1 MYQNVTFE
9 RSRHMFS
16 IKLNSPVLLR
26 KQLPVIAK
34 ALHVDEK
41 VLDDFLSVSAFY
53 GVKDGKG
60 TIVPIK
66 KTDTIVHIDYKAY
79 DNYYFV
85 VDAILQYAKDI
96 DTSVTLPVITKIEL
110 GTDVFKK
117 FSPDQLGD
125 IMFLTRRLKDS
136 NERVTKLAE
145 LNAPDILLANER
157 ALLCKKV
164 EFLEDNEH
172 TPKPDRNIDGHVC
185 ASLHDIGYS
194 ILDGWLNK
202 NDSVFESGGK
212 NNSGYDPDKLAA
224 LVKKAIGTR
233 TQEQFSQTSHL
244 GRVYV
249 NRLANGKTQSQ
260 PTEVT
265 LKKIAKATDA
275 VTENELRQACG
286 YEPLPGE
293 DVVESKKRIET
304 VDDYT
309 WIHEN
314 VNYFLEFLKAQIPMS
329 LPLYNLV
336 ILENQYMSIHK
347 DGYDLFGIHRC
358 SAPVEYSEDGT
369 VANVIYPVTFDWTN
383 FQRGIRLSAAV
394 GLLGHYSKN
403 NELYITDYI
412 TDVDALYKYAPFLHK
427 PIDKVGENFRESGVD
442 IKDFPVFYY
451 TINLKKAFTAKHV
464 LAKMEK
470 FLSSLVKVR
479 VDALGF
485 YADNLSD
492 ETFIKFLKNHEKVMT
507 NEYADSE
514 IKDFYENVVVRHGD
528 IEDFFAEN
536 SDYNNK
542 AAIIAYVI
550 QNEASDDTYRRLV
563 DGFTFDDDD
572 KEDRLC
578 VAASKREIE
587 AWQKEHPGNGFNMKM
602 FSDTLK
608 KYADELGLEFG
619 DVYYYLDV
627 EDDKADEMGVRV

>member
-1 MYQNVTFE
+1 
-9 RSRHMFS
+9 MFS
-16 IKLNSPVLLR
+16 IKLNAPVLLR

-202 NDSVFESGGK
+202 NDSVFESDGK

-314 VNYFLEFLKAQIPMS
+314 INYFLEFLKAQIPMS

-358 SAPVEYSEDGT
+358 STPVEYSEDGT

-485 YADNLSD
+485 YADSLSD

-563 DGFTFDDDD
+563 DGFTFDDDG

-619 DVYYYLDV
+619 DMYYYLDV

>member
-1 MYQNVTFE
+1 
-9 RSRHMFS
+9 MFS
-16 IKLNSPVLLR
+16 IKLNAPVLLR

-96 DTSVTLPVITKIEL
+96 DASVTLPVITKIEL

-202 NDSVFESGGK
+202 NDSVFESDGK
-212 NNSGYDPDKLAA
+212 NNFGYDPDKLAA

-427 PIDKVGENFRESGVD
+427 PIDKVGENFKDSGVD

-563 DGFTFDDDD
+563 DGFTFDDDG

-619 DVYYYLDV
+619 DMYYYLDV

>member
-1 MYQNVTFE
+1 
-9 RSRHMFS
+9 MFS
-16 IKLNSPVLLR
+16 IKLNAPVLLR

-249 NRLANGKTQSQ
+249 TRLANGKTQSQ

-358 SAPVEYSEDGT
+358 STPVEYSEDGT

-403 NELYITDYI
+403 DELYITDYI

-536 SDYNNK
+536 SDCNNK

-563 DGFTFDDDD
+563 DGFTFDDDGN
-572 KEDRLC
+572 EDRPC

-587 AWQKEHPGNGFNMKM
+587 AWQKEHPGNGFNLKV

-619 DVYYYLDV
+619 DMYYYLDV

>member
-1 MYQNVTFE
+1 
-9 RSRHMFS
+9 MFS

-34 ALHVDEK
+34 ALRVDEK
-41 VLDDFLSVSAFY
+41 VLEDFMTVSAFY

-66 KTDTIVHIDYKAY
+66 KTDTIVYIDYKAY
-79 DNYYFV
+79 DSCYFV

-96 DTSVTLPVITKIEL
+96 DTSVTLPVITEIEL

-117 FSPDQLGD
+117 FSPVQLSD
-125 IMFLTRRLKDS
+125 IMFLTRRLKDG

-157 ALLCKKV
+157 ALLCKNV
-164 EFLEDNEH
+164 ESLEDNEH

-202 NDSVFESGGK
+202 NDSAFESDGK

-224 LVKKAIGTR
+224 LVKKAIGTQ
-233 TQEQFSQTSHL
+233 TQEHFAQTSHTA
-244 GRVYV
+244 RVYI
-249 NRLANGKTQSQ
+249 NRLANGRVQSR

-309 WIHEN
+309 WIREN
-314 VNYFLEFLKAQIPMS
+314 VNYFLEFLKAQIPMA

-336 ILENQYMSIHK
+336 ILENQYMSIRK

-369 VANVIYPVTFDWTN
+369 VANVFYPVTFEWTN
-383 FQRGIRLSAAV
+383 YRRSIHLTAAV

-403 NELYITDYI
+403 DDLYITDYV
-412 TDVDALYKYAPFLHK
+412 TDVDTLYKYAPALRK
-427 PIDKVGENFRESGVD
+427 PIDKLSENFKSSGVD

-464 LAKMEK
+464 LEKMEK
-470 FLSSLVKVR
+470 FLNSLVKVR

-485 YADNLSD
+485 YTDNLSD
-492 ETFIKFLKNHEKVMT
+492 ETFIKFLKKHKKVMT

-536 SDYNNK
+536 SDYNSK
-542 AAIIAYVI
+542 AAIVAYVI
-550 QNEASDDTYRRLV
+550 QNEASDDTPRRLV

-572 KEDRLC
+572 KKERPC

-587 AWQKEHPGNGFNMKM
+587 TWQKEHPGNGFDLKV

-608 KYADELGLEFG
+608 KYADELGLAFG
-619 DVYYYLDV
+619 DIYYYLDV

>member
-1 MYQNVTFE
+1 
-9 RSRHMFS
+9 MFS
-16 IKLNSPVLLR
+16 IKLNAPVLLR

-41 VLDDFLSVSAFY
+41 VLDDFMTVSTFY

-96 DTSVTLPVITKIEL
+96 DTFVTLPVITEIEL

-117 FSPDQLGD
+117 FSPDQLSD

-194 ILDGWLNK
+194 ILDGWLDK
-202 NDSVFESGGK
+202 NDSVFESDGK
-212 NNSGYDPDKLAA
+212 NNSGYDPDKLAV

-286 YEPLPGE
+286 YEPIPGE

-358 SAPVEYSEDGT
+358 SAPVEYSENGT

-403 NELYITDYI
+403 DELYITDYI

-427 PIDKVGENFRESGVD
+427 PIDKVGENFKDSGVD

-492 ETFIKFLKNHEKVMT
+492 ETFIKFLKNHKKVMT

-536 SDYNNK
+536 SDYDNK

-572 KEDRLC
+572 KDDRLC

-587 AWQKEHPGNGFNMKM
+587 AWQKEHPGNGFNLKV

-608 KYADELGLEFG
+608 KYADELVLEFG
-619 DVYYYLDV
+619 DMYYYLDV
-627 EDDKADEMGVRV
+627 EDDKANEMGVRV

>member
-1 MYQNVTFE
+1 
-9 RSRHMFS
+9 MFS
-16 IKLNSPVLLR
+16 IKLNAPVLLR

-41 VLDDFLSVSAFY
+41 VIDDFLSVSAFY

-85 VDAILQYAKDI
+85 VDAIQQYAKDV
-96 DTSVTLPVITKIEL
+96 DTSVTLPVITEIEL

-117 FSPDQLGD
+117 FSPDQLSD

-202 NDSVFESGGK
+202 NDSVFESDGK

-427 PIDKVGENFRESGVD
+427 PIDKVGENFMESGVD

-485 YADNLSD
+485 YADSLSD

-563 DGFTFDDDD
+563 DGFTYDDDGN
-572 KEDRLC
+572 EDRPC

-587 AWQKEHPGNGFNMKM
+587 AWQKEHPGNGFNLKV

-608 KYADELGLEFG
+608 KYADELGLEFC
-619 DVYYYLDV
+619 DMYYYLDV

>member
-1 MYQNVTFE
+1 
-9 RSRHMFS
+9 MFS

-34 ALHVDEK
+34 ALRVDEK
-41 VLDDFLSVSAFY
+41 VLEDFMTVSAFY

-66 KTDTIVHIDYKAY
+66 KTDTIVYIDYKAY
-79 DNYYFV
+79 DSCYFV

-96 DTSVTLPVITKIEL
+96 DTSVTLPVITEIEL

-117 FSPDQLGD
+117 FSPVQLSD
-125 IMFLTRRLKDS
+125 IMFLTRRLKDG

-157 ALLCKKV
+157 ALLCKNV
-164 EFLEDNEH
+164 ESLEDNGH

-202 NDSVFESGGK
+202 NDSAFESDGK

-304 VDDYT
+304 VDDCT
-309 WIHEN
+309 WIREN
-314 VNYFLEFLKAQIPMS
+314 VNYFLEFLKAQIPMA

-358 SAPVEYSEDGT
+358 SAPVEYSEDGA
-369 VANVIYPVTFDWTN
+369 VANVFYPVTFEWTN
-383 FQRGIRLSAAV
+383 YRRSIHLTAAV

-403 NELYITDYI
+403 DDLYITDYV
-412 TDVDALYKYAPFLHK
+412 TDVDTLCKYAPALRK
-427 PIDKVGENFRESGVD
+427 PIDKLSENFKSSGVD

-451 TINLKKAFTAKHV
+451 TINLKTAFTAKHV
-464 LAKMEK
+464 LEKMEK
-470 FLSSLVKVR
+470 FLNSLVKVR

-492 ETFIKFLKNHEKVMT
+492 ETFIKFLKNHKKVMT

-536 SDYNNK
+536 SDYNSK
-542 AAIIAYVI
+542 AAIVAYVI
-550 QNEASDDTYRRLV
+550 QNEASDDTPRRLV

-572 KEDRLC
+572 KKERPC

-587 AWQKEHPGNGFNMKM
+587 TWQKEHPGNGFDLKV

-608 KYADELGLEFG
+608 KYADELGLAFG
-619 DVYYYLDV
+619 DIYYYLDV

>member
-1 MYQNVTFE
+1 
-9 RSRHMFS
+9 MFS

-34 ALHVDEK
+34 ALRVDEK
-41 VLDDFLSVSAFY
+41 VLEDFMTVSAFY

-66 KTDTIVHIDYKAY
+66 KTDTIVYIDYKAY
-79 DNYYFV
+79 DSCYFV

-96 DTSVTLPVITKIEL
+96 DTSVTLPVITEIEL

-117 FSPDQLGD
+117 FSPVQLSD
-125 IMFLTRRLKDS
+125 IMFLTRRLKDG

-157 ALLCKKV
+157 ALLCKNV
-164 EFLEDNEH
+164 ESLEDNEH

-202 NDSVFESGGK
+202 DNSECDSEG
-212 NNSGYDPDKLAA
+212 NSGYDPDKLAM
-224 LVKKAIGTR
+224 LIKKAIGTQ
-233 TQEQFSQTSHL
+233 TQEHFAQTSHTA
-244 GRVYV
+244 RVYI
-249 NRLANGKTQSQ
+249 NRLANGRVQSR

-275 VTENELRQACG
+275 VSENELRQVCG
-286 YEPLPGE
+286 YEPIPGE
-293 DVVESKKRIET
+293 DIVKSKKRIET
-304 VDDYT
+304 VDDCT
-309 WIHEN
+309 WIREN
-314 VNYFLEFLKAQIPMS
+314 VNYFLEFLKAQIPMA

-336 ILENQYMSIHK
+336 ILENQYMSIRK

-369 VANVIYPVTFDWTN
+369 VANVFYPVTFEWTN
-383 FQRGIRLSAAV
+383 YRRSIHLTAAV

-403 NELYITDYI
+403 DDLYITDYV
-412 TDVDALYKYAPFLHK
+412 TDVDTLYKYAPALRK
-427 PIDKVGENFRESGVD
+427 PIDKLSENFKSSGVD

-464 LAKMEK
+464 LEKMEK
-470 FLSSLVKVR
+470 FLNSLVKVR

-485 YADNLSD
+485 YTDNLSD
-492 ETFIKFLKNHEKVMT
+492 ETFIKFLKKHKKVMT

-536 SDYNNK
+536 SDYNSK
-542 AAIIAYVI
+542 AAIVAYVI
-550 QNEASDDTYRRLV
+550 QNEASDDTPRRLV

-572 KEDRLC
+572 KKERPC

-587 AWQKEHPGNGFNMKM
+587 TWQKEHPGNGFDLKV

-608 KYADELGLEFG
+608 KYADELGLAFG
-619 DVYYYLDV
+619 DIYYYLDV

>member
-1 MYQNVTFE
+1 
-9 RSRHMFS
+9 MFS
-16 IKLNSPVLLR
+16 IKLNAPVLLR

-41 VLDDFLSVSAFY
+41 VIDDFLSVSAFY

-96 DTSVTLPVITKIEL
+96 DASVTLPVITKIEL

-212 NNSGYDPDKLAA
+212 NNSGYNPDKLAA

-358 SAPVEYSEDGT
+358 STPVEYSEDGT

-427 PIDKVGENFRESGVD
+427 PIDKVGENFKDSGVD

-587 AWQKEHPGNGFNMKM
+587 AWQKEHPGNGFNMKV

-619 DVYYYLDV
+619 DMYYYLDV

>member
-1 MYQNVTFE
+1 
-9 RSRHMFS
+9 MFS

-41 VLDDFLSVSAFY
+41 VLEDFMTVSAFY

-66 KTDTIVHIDYKAY
+66 KTDTIVYIDYKAY
-79 DNYYFV
+79 DSCYFV

-96 DTSVTLPVITKIEL
+96 DTSVTLPVITEIEL

-117 FSPDQLGD
+117 FSPVQLSD
-125 IMFLTRRLKDS
+125 IMFLTRRLKDG

-157 ALLCKKV
+157 ALLCKNV
-164 EFLEDNEH
+164 ESLEDNEH

-202 NDSVFESGGK
+202 NDSAFESDGK

-265 LKKIAKATDA
+265 LKKIAKATDV

-304 VDDYT
+304 VDDCT
-309 WIHEN
+309 WIREN
-314 VNYFLEFLKAQIPMS
+314 VNYFLEFLKAQIPMA

-336 ILENQYMSIHK
+336 ILENQYMSIRK

-358 SAPVEYSEDGT
+358 SAPVEYFEDGT
-369 VANVIYPVTFDWTN
+369 VANVFYPVTFEWTN
-383 FQRGIRLSAAV
+383 YRRSIHLTAAV

-403 NELYITDYI
+403 DDLYITDYV
-412 TDVDALYKYAPFLHK
+412 TDVDTLYKYAPALRK
-427 PIDKVGENFRESGVD
+427 PIDKLSENFKSSGVD

-464 LAKMEK
+464 LEKMEK
-470 FLSSLVKVR
+470 FLNSLVKVR

-485 YADNLSD
+485 YTDNLSD
-492 ETFIKFLKNHEKVMT
+492 ETFIKFLKNHKKVMT

-536 SDYNNK
+536 SDYNSK
-542 AAIIAYVI
+542 AAIVAYVI
-550 QNEASDDTYRRLV
+550 QNEASDDTHRRLV

-572 KEDRLC
+572 KKERPC

-587 AWQKEHPGNGFNMKM
+587 TWQKEHPGNGFDLKV

-608 KYADELGLEFG
+608 KYADELGLAFG
-619 DVYYYLDV
+619 DIYYYLDV

>member
-1 MYQNVTFE
+1 
-9 RSRHMFS
+9 MFS
-16 IKLNSPVLLR
+16 IKLNAPVLLR

-34 ALHVDEK
+34 ALHVGEK
-41 VLDDFLSVSAFY
+41 VIDDFLSVSAFY

-202 NDSVFESGGK
+202 NDSVFESDGK

-485 YADNLSD
+485 YADSLSD

-563 DGFTFDDDD
+563 DGFTFDDDG

-619 DVYYYLDV
+619 DMYYYLDV

>member
-1 MYQNVTFE
+1 
-9 RSRHMFS
+9 MFS
-16 IKLNSPVLLR
+16 IKLNAPVLLR

-96 DTSVTLPVITKIEL
+96 DASVTLPVITKIEL

-293 DVVESKKRIET
+293 DVVESKKHIET

-314 VNYFLEFLKAQIPMS
+314 VNYFLEFLKAQIPMA

-403 NELYITDYI
+403 DELYITDYI

-427 PIDKVGENFRESGVD
+427 PIDKVGENFRDSGVD

-563 DGFTFDDDD
+563 DGFTFDDDG

-619 DVYYYLDV
+619 DMYYYLDV

>member
-1 MYQNVTFE
+1 
-9 RSRHMFS
+9 MFS
-16 IKLNSPVLLR
+16 IKLNAPVLLR

-41 VLDDFLSVSAFY
+41 VIDDFLSVSAFY

-85 VDAILQYAKDI
+85 VDAILQYAKDV
-96 DTSVTLPVITKIEL
+96 DTSVTLPVITEIEL

-117 FSPDQLGD
+117 FSPDQLSD

-202 NDSVFESGGK
+202 NDSVFESDGK

-286 YEPLPGE
+286 YEPLPGA

-427 PIDKVGENFRESGVD
+427 PIDKVGENFKDSGVD

-514 IKDFYENVVVRHGD
+514 IKDFYENVVVCHGD

-587 AWQKEHPGNGFNMKM
+587 AWQKEHPGNGFNMKV

-619 DVYYYLDV
+619 DMYYYLDV

>member
-1 MYQNVTFE
+1 
-9 RSRHMFS
+9 MFS
-16 IKLNSPVLLR
+16 IKLNAPVLLR

-41 VLDDFLSVSAFY
+41 VIDDFLSVSAFY

-66 KTDTIVHIDYKAY
+66 KTDTLVHIDYKAY

-85 VDAILQYAKDI
+85 VDAILQYAKDV
-96 DTSVTLPVITKIEL
+96 DTSVTLPVITEIEL

-117 FSPDQLGD
+117 FSPDQLSD

-202 NDSVFESGGK
+202 NDSVFESDGK

-403 NELYITDYI
+403 DELYITDYI

-427 PIDKVGENFRESGVD
+427 PIDKVGENFKDSGVD

-578 VAASKREIE
+578 VAASKREIA
-587 AWQKEHPGNGFNMKM
+587 AWQKEHPGNGFNMKV

-619 DVYYYLDV
+619 DMYYYLDV

>member
-1 MYQNVTFE
+1 
-9 RSRHMFS
+9 MFS

-41 VLDDFLSVSAFY
+41 VLEDFMTVSAFY

-66 KTDTIVHIDYKAY
+66 KTDTIVYIDYKAY
-79 DNYYFV
+79 DSCYFV

-96 DTSVTLPVITKIEL
+96 DTSVTLPVITEIEL

-117 FSPDQLGD
+117 FSPVQLSD
-125 IMFLTRRLKDS
+125 IMFLTRRLKDG
-136 NERVTKLAE
+136 NGRVTKLAE

-157 ALLCKKV
+157 ALLCKNV
-164 EFLEDNEH
+164 ESLEDNEH

-202 NDSVFESGGK
+202 NDSAFESDGK

-265 LKKIAKATDA
+265 LKKIAKATDV

-304 VDDYT
+304 VDDCT
-309 WIHEN
+309 WIREN
-314 VNYFLEFLKAQIPMS
+314 VNYFLEFLKAQIPMA

-336 ILENQYMSIHK
+336 ILENQYMSIRK

-369 VANVIYPVTFDWTN
+369 VANVFYPVTFEWTN
-383 FQRGIRLSAAV
+383 YRRSIHLTAAV

-403 NELYITDYI
+403 DDLYITDYV
-412 TDVDALYKYAPFLHK
+412 TDVDTLYKYAPALRK
-427 PIDKVGENFRESGVD
+427 PIDKLSENFKSSGVD

-464 LAKMEK
+464 LEKMEK
-470 FLSSLVKVR
+470 FLNSLVKVR

-485 YADNLSD
+485 YTDNLSD
-492 ETFIKFLKNHEKVMT
+492 ETFIKFLKKHKKVMT

-536 SDYNNK
+536 SDYNSK
-542 AAIIAYVI
+542 AAIVAYVI
-550 QNEASDDTYRRLV
+550 QNEASDDTPRRLV

-572 KEDRLC
+572 KKERPC

-587 AWQKEHPGNGFNMKM
+587 TWQKEHPGNGFDLKV

-608 KYADELGLEFG
+608 KYADELGLAFG
-619 DVYYYLDV
+619 DIYYYLDV

>member
-1 MYQNVTFE
+1 
-9 RSRHMFS
+9 MFS

-41 VLDDFLSVSAFY
+41 VLEDFMTVSAFY

-66 KTDTIVHIDYKAY
+66 KTDTIVYIDYKAY
-79 DNYYFV
+79 DSCYFV

-96 DTSVTLPVITKIEL
+96 DTSVTLPVITEIEL

-117 FSPDQLGD
+117 FSPVQLSD
-125 IMFLTRRLKDS
+125 IMFLTRRLKDG

-157 ALLCKKV
+157 ALLCKNV
-164 EFLEDNEH
+164 ESIEDNEH

-202 NDSVFESGGK
+202 NDSAFESDGK

-309 WIHEN
+309 WIREN
-314 VNYFLEFLKAQIPMS
+314 VNYFLEFLKAQIPMA

-336 ILENQYMSIHK
+336 ILENQYMSIRK

-369 VANVIYPVTFDWTN
+369 VANVFYPVTFEWTN
-383 FQRGIRLSAAV
+383 YRRSIHLTAAV

-403 NELYITDYI
+403 DDLYITDYV
-412 TDVDALYKYAPFLHK
+412 TDVDTLYKYVPALRK
-427 PIDKVGENFRESGVD
+427 PIDKLSENFKSSGVD

-464 LAKMEK
+464 LEKMEK
-470 FLSSLVKVR
+470 FLNSLVKVR

-485 YADNLSD
+485 YTDNLSD
-492 ETFIKFLKNHEKVMT
+492 ETFIKFLKKHKKVMT

-536 SDYNNK
+536 SDYNSK
-542 AAIIAYVI
+542 AAIVAYVI
-550 QNEASDDTYRRLV
+550 QNEASDDTPRRLV

-572 KEDRLC
+572 KKERPC

-587 AWQKEHPGNGFNMKM
+587 TWQKEHPGNGFDLKV

-608 KYADELGLEFG
+608 KYADELGLAFG
-619 DVYYYLDV
+619 DIYYYLDV

>member
-1 MYQNVTFE
+1 
-9 RSRHMFS
+9 MFS
-16 IKLNSPVLLR
+16 VKLNAPVLLR

-34 ALHVDEK
+34 ALRVDEK
-41 VLDDFLSVSAFY
+41 VLEDFMTVSAFY

-66 KTDTIVHIDYKAY
+66 KTDTIVYIDYKAY
-79 DNYYFV
+79 DSCYFV

-96 DTSVTLPVITKIEL
+96 DTSVTLPVITEIEL

-117 FSPDQLGD
+117 FSPVQLSD
-125 IMFLTRRLKDS
+125 IMFLTRRLKDG

-157 ALLCKKV
+157 ALLCKNV
-164 EFLEDNEH
+164 ESLEDNGH

-202 NDSVFESGGK
+202 NDSAFESDGK

-304 VDDYT
+304 VDDCT
-309 WIHEN
+309 WIREN
-314 VNYFLEFLKAQIPMS
+314 VNYFLEFLKAQIPMA

-358 SAPVEYSEDGT
+358 SAPVEYSEDGA
-369 VANVIYPVTFDWTN
+369 VANVFYPVTFEWTN
-383 FQRGIRLSAAV
+383 YRRSIHLTAAV

-403 NELYITDYI
+403 DDLYITDYV
-412 TDVDALYKYAPFLHK
+412 TDVDTLYKYAPALRK
-427 PIDKVGENFRESGVD
+427 PIDKLSENFKSSGVD

-451 TINLKKAFTAKHV
+451 TINLKTAFTAKHV
-464 LAKMEK
+464 LEKMEK
-470 FLSSLVKVR
+470 FLNSLVKVR

-492 ETFIKFLKNHEKVMT
+492 ETFIKFLKNHKKVMT

-536 SDYNNK
+536 SDYNSK
-542 AAIIAYVI
+542 AAIVAYVI
-550 QNEASDDTYRRLV
+550 QNEASDDTPRRLV

-572 KEDRLC
+572 KKERPC

-587 AWQKEHPGNGFNMKM
+587 TWQKEHPGNGFDLKV

-608 KYADELGLEFG
+608 KYADELGLAFG
-619 DVYYYLDV
+619 DIYYYLDV

>member
-1 MYQNVTFE
+1 
-9 RSRHMFS
+9 MFS
-16 IKLNSPVLLR
+16 IKLNAPVLLR

-41 VLDDFLSVSAFY
+41 VIDDFLSVSAFY

-66 KTDTIVHIDYKAY
+66 KTDTLVHIDYKAY

-85 VDAILQYAKDI
+85 VDAILQYAKDV

-485 YADNLSD
+485 YADSLSD

-563 DGFTFDDDD
+563 DGFTFDDDG

-619 DVYYYLDV
+619 DMYYYLDV

>member
-1 MYQNVTFE
+1 
-9 RSRHMFS
+9 MFS
-16 IKLNSPVLLR
+16 IKLNAPVLLR

-41 VLDDFLSVSAFY
+41 VLDDFMTVSTFY

-85 VDAILQYAKDI
+85 VDAILQYTKDI

-202 NDSVFESGGK
+202 NDSVFESDGK

-336 ILENQYMSIHK
+336 ILENQYMSIHQ

-403 NELYITDYI
+403 KELYITDYI

-485 YADNLSD
+485 YADSLSD

-563 DGFTFDDDD
+563 DGFTFDDDG

-619 DVYYYLDV
+619 DMYYYLDV

>member
-1 MYQNVTFE
+1 
-9 RSRHMFS
+9 MFS
-16 IKLNSPVLLR
+16 IKLNAPVLLR

-34 ALHVDEK
+34 ALHVDEN
-41 VLDDFLSVSAFY
+41 VIDDFLSVSAFY

-85 VDAILQYAKDI
+85 VDAILQYAKDV
-96 DTSVTLPVITKIEL
+96 DTSVTLPVITEIEL

-117 FSPDQLGD
+117 FSPDQLSD

-202 NDSVFESGGK
+202 NDSVFESDGK

-427 PIDKVGENFRESGVD
+427 PIDKVGENFKDSGVD

-485 YADNLSD
+485 YANNLSD

-587 AWQKEHPGNGFNMKM
+587 AWQKEHPGNGFNMKV

-619 DVYYYLDV
+619 DMYYYLDV

>member
-1 MYQNVTFE
+1 
-9 RSRHMFS
+9 MFS

-34 ALHVDEK
+34 ALRVDEK
-41 VLDDFLSVSAFY
+41 VLEDFMTVSAFY

-66 KTDTIVHIDYKAY
+66 KTDTIVYIDYKAY
-79 DNYYFV
+79 DSCYFV

-96 DTSVTLPVITKIEL
+96 DTSVTLPVITEIEL

-117 FSPDQLGD
+117 FSPVQLSD
-125 IMFLTRRLKDS
+125 IMFLTRRLKDG

-157 ALLCKKV
+157 ALLYKNV
-164 EFLEDNEH
+164 ESLEDNGH

-202 NDSVFESGGK
+202 NDSAFESDGK

-304 VDDYT
+304 VDDCT
-309 WIHEN
+309 WIREN
-314 VNYFLEFLKAQIPMS
+314 VNYFLEFLKAQIPMA

-358 SAPVEYSEDGT
+358 SAPVEYSEDGA
-369 VANVIYPVTFDWTN
+369 VANVFYPVTFEWTN
-383 FQRGIRLSAAV
+383 YRRSIHLTAAV

-403 NELYITDYI
+403 DDLYITDYV
-412 TDVDALYKYAPFLHK
+412 TDVDTLCKYAPALRK
-427 PIDKVGENFRESGVD
+427 PIDKLSENFKSSGVD

-451 TINLKKAFTAKHV
+451 TINLKTAFTAKHV
-464 LAKMEK
+464 LEKMEK
-470 FLSSLVKVR
+470 FLNSLVKVR

-507 NEYADSE
+507 NEYADSDV
-514 IKDFYENVVVRHGD
+514 KDFYENVVVRHGD

-536 SDYNNK
+536 SDYNSK
-542 AAIIAYVI
+542 AAIVAYVI
-550 QNEASDDTYRRLV
+550 QNEASDDTPRRLV

-572 KEDRLC
+572 KKERPC

-587 AWQKEHPGNGFNMKM
+587 TWQKEHPGNGFDLKV

-608 KYADELGLEFG
+608 KYADELGLAFG
-619 DVYYYLDV
+619 DIYYYLDV

>member
-1 MYQNVTFE
+1 
-9 RSRHMFS
+9 MFS
-16 IKLNSPVLLR
+16 IKLNAPVLLR

-293 DVVESKKRIET
+293 DVVESKKHIET

-314 VNYFLEFLKAQIPMS
+314 VNYFLEFLKAQIPMA

-403 NELYITDYI
+403 DELYITDYI

-427 PIDKVGENFRESGVD
+427 PIDKVGENFRDSGVD

-563 DGFTFDDDD
+563 DGFTFDDDG

-619 DVYYYLDV
+619 DMYYYLDV

>member
-1 MYQNVTFE
+1 
-9 RSRHMFS
+9 MFS
-16 IKLNSPVLLR
+16 VKLNAPVLLR
-26 KQLPVIAK
+26 KQLPMVAK

-202 NDSVFESGGK
+202 NDSVFESDGK

-286 YEPLPGE
+286 YEPLPGD

-314 VNYFLEFLKAQIPMS
+314 VNYFLELLKAQIPMA

-336 ILENQYMSIHK
+336 ILENQYIGIHK

-427 PIDKVGENFRESGVD
+427 PIDKVGENFKDSGVD

-587 AWQKEHPGNGFNMKM
+587 AWQKEHPGNGFNMKV

-619 DVYYYLDV
+619 DMYYYLDV

>member
-1 MYQNVTFE
+1 
-9 RSRHMFS
+9 MFS
-16 IKLNSPVLLR
+16 IKLNAPVLLR

-202 NDSVFESGGK
+202 NDSVFESDGK

-358 SAPVEYSEDGT
+358 STPVEYSEDGT

-383 FQRGIRLSAAV
+383 FQRGIRLSAVV

-403 NELYITDYI
+403 DELYITDYI

-492 ETFIKFLKNHEKVMT
+492 ETFVKFLKNHEKVMT

-563 DGFTFDDDD
+563 DGFTFDDDGN
-572 KEDRLC
+572 EDRPC

-587 AWQKEHPGNGFNMKM
+587 AWQKEHPGNGFNLKV

-619 DVYYYLDV
+619 DMYYYLDV

>member
-1 MYQNVTFE
+1 
-9 RSRHMFS
+9 MFS
-16 IKLNSPVLLR
+16 VKLNAPVLLR

-34 ALHVDEK
+34 ALRVDEK
-41 VLDDFLSVSAFY
+41 VLEDFMTVSAFY

-66 KTDTIVHIDYKAY
+66 KTDTIVYIDYKAY
-79 DNYYFV
+79 DSCYFV

-96 DTSVTLPVITKIEL
+96 DTSVTLPVITEIEL

-117 FSPDQLGD
+117 FSPVQLSD
-125 IMFLTRRLKDS
+125 IMFLTRRLKDG

-157 ALLCKKV
+157 ALLCKNV
-164 EFLEDNEH
+164 ESLEDNEH

-202 NDSVFESGGK
+202 NDSAFESDGK

-314 VNYFLEFLKAQIPMS
+314 VNYFLEFLKAQIPMA

-336 ILENQYMSIHK
+336 ILENQYMSIRK

-369 VANVIYPVTFDWTN
+369 VANVFYPVTFEWTN
-383 FQRGIRLSAAV
+383 YRRSIHLTAAV

-403 NELYITDYI
+403 DDLYITDYI
-412 TDVDALYKYAPFLHK
+412 TDVDTLYKYAPALRK
-427 PIDKVGENFRESGVD
+427 PIDKLSENFKSSCVD

-464 LAKMEK
+464 LEKMEK
-470 FLSSLVKVR
+470 FLNSLVKVR

-485 YADNLSD
+485 YTDNLSD
-492 ETFIKFLKNHEKVMT
+492 ETFIKFLKKHKKVMT

-536 SDYNNK
+536 SDYNSK
-542 AAIIAYVI
+542 AAIVAYVI
-550 QNEASDDTYRRLV
+550 QNEASDDTPRRLV

-572 KEDRLC
+572 KKERPC

-587 AWQKEHPGNGFNMKM
+587 TWQKEHPGNGFDLKV

-608 KYADELGLEFG
+608 KYADELGLAFG
-619 DVYYYLDV
+619 DIYYYLDV

>member
-1 MYQNVTFE
+1 
-9 RSRHMFS
+9 MFS

-34 ALHVDEK
+34 ALRVDEK
-41 VLDDFLSVSAFY
+41 VLEDFMTVSAFY

-66 KTDTIVHIDYKAY
+66 ETDTIVYIDYKAY
-79 DNYYFV
+79 DSCYFV

-96 DTSVTLPVITKIEL
+96 DTSVTLPVITEIEL

-117 FSPDQLGD
+117 FSPVQLSD
-125 IMFLTRRLKDS
+125 IMFLTRRLKDG

-157 ALLCKKV
+157 ALLCKNV
-164 EFLEDNEH
+164 ESLEDNEH

-202 NDSVFESGGK
+202 NDSAFESDGK

-309 WIHEN
+309 WIREN
-314 VNYFLEFLKAQIPMS
+314 VNYFLEFLKAQIPMA

-358 SAPVEYSEDGT
+358 SAPVEYSEDGA
-369 VANVIYPVTFDWTN
+369 VANVFYPVTFEWTN
-383 FQRGIRLSAAV
+383 YRRSIHLTAAV

-403 NELYITDYI
+403 DDLYITDYV
-412 TDVDALYKYAPFLHK
+412 TDVDTLYKYAPALRK
-427 PIDKVGENFRESGVD
+427 PIDKLSENFKSSGVD

-464 LAKMEK
+464 LEKMEK
-470 FLSSLVKVR
+470 FLNSLVKVR

-485 YADNLSD
+485 YTDNLSD
-492 ETFIKFLKNHEKVMT
+492 ETFIKFLKKHKKVMT

-536 SDYNNK
+536 SDYNSK
-542 AAIIAYVI
+542 AAIVAYVI
-550 QNEASDDTYRRLV
+550 QNEASDDTPRRLV

-572 KEDRLC
+572 KKERPC

-587 AWQKEHPGNGFNMKM
+587 TWQKEHPGNGFDLKV

-608 KYADELGLEFG
+608 KYADELGLAFG
-619 DVYYYLDV
+619 DIYYYLDV

>member
-1 MYQNVTFE
+1 
-9 RSRHMFS
+9 MFS

-34 ALHVDEK
+34 ALRVDEK
-41 VLDDFLSVSAFY
+41 VLEDFMTVSAFY

-66 KTDTIVHIDYKAY
+66 KTDTIVYIDYKAY
-79 DNYYFV
+79 DSCYFV

-96 DTSVTLPVITKIEL
+96 DTSVTLPVITEIEL

-117 FSPDQLGD
+117 FSPVQLSD
-125 IMFLTRRLKDS
+125 IMFLTRRLKDG

-157 ALLCKKV
+157 ALLCKNV
-164 EFLEDNEH
+164 ESLEDNEH

-202 NDSVFESGGK
+202 NDSAFESDGK

-309 WIHEN
+309 WIREN
-314 VNYFLEFLKAQIPMS
+314 VNYFLEFLKAQIPMA

-336 ILENQYMSIHK
+336 ILENQYMSIRK

-369 VANVIYPVTFDWTN
+369 VANVFYPVTFEWTN
-383 FQRGIRLSAAV
+383 YRRSIHLTAAV

-403 NELYITDYI
+403 DDLYITDYV
-412 TDVDALYKYAPFLHK
+412 TDVDTLYKYAPALRK
-427 PIDKVGENFRESGVD
+427 PIDKLSENFKSSGVD

-464 LAKMEK
+464 LEKMEK
-470 FLSSLVKVR
+470 FLNSLVKVR

-485 YADNLSD
+485 YMDNLSD
-492 ETFIKFLKNHEKVMT
+492 ETFIKFLKKHKKVMT

-536 SDYNNK
+536 SDYNSK
-542 AAIIAYVI
+542 AAIVAYVI
-550 QNEASDDTYRRLV
+550 QNEASDDTPRRLV

-572 KEDRLC
+572 KKERPC

-587 AWQKEHPGNGFNMKM
+587 TWQKEHPGNGFDLKV

-608 KYADELGLEFG
+608 KYADELGLAFG
-619 DVYYYLDV
+619 DIYYYLDV

>member
-1 MYQNVTFE
+1 
-9 RSRHMFS
+9 MFS

-34 ALHVDEK
+34 ALRVDEK
-41 VLDDFLSVSAFY
+41 VLEDFMTVSAFY

-66 KTDTIVHIDYKAY
+66 KTDTIVYIDYKAY
-79 DNYYFV
+79 DSCYFV

-96 DTSVTLPVITKIEL
+96 DTSVTLPVITEIEL

-117 FSPDQLGD
+117 FSPVQLSD
-125 IMFLTRRLKDS
+125 IMFLTRRLKDG

-157 ALLCKKV
+157 ALLCKNV
-164 EFLEDNEH
+164 ESIEDNEH

-202 NDSVFESGGK
+202 NDSAFESDGK

-224 LVKKAIGTR
+224 LVKKAIGTQ
-233 TQEQFSQTSHL
+233 TQEHFAQTSHTA
-244 GRVYV
+244 RVYI
-249 NRLANGKTQSQ
+249 NRLANGRVQSR

-309 WIHEN
+309 WIREN
-314 VNYFLEFLKAQIPMS
+314 VNYFLEFLKAQIPMA

-336 ILENQYMSIHK
+336 ILENQYMSIRK

-369 VANVIYPVTFDWTN
+369 VANVFYPVTFEWTN
-383 FQRGIRLSAAV
+383 YRRSIHLTAAV

-403 NELYITDYI
+403 DDLYITDYV
-412 TDVDALYKYAPFLHK
+412 TDVDTLYKYAPALRK
-427 PIDKVGENFRESGVD
+427 PIDKLSENFKSSGVD

-464 LAKMEK
+464 LEKMEK
-470 FLSSLVKVR
+470 FLNSLVKVR

-485 YADNLSD
+485 YTDNLSD
-492 ETFIKFLKNHEKVMT
+492 ETFIKFLKKHKKVMT

-536 SDYNNK
+536 SDYNSK
-542 AAIIAYVI
+542 AAIVAYVI
-550 QNEASDDTYRRLV
+550 QNEASDDTPRRLV

-572 KEDRLC
+572 KKERPC

-587 AWQKEHPGNGFNMKM
+587 TWQKEHPGNGFDLKV

-608 KYADELGLEFG
+608 KYADELGLAFG
-619 DVYYYLDV
+619 DIYYYLDV

>member
-1 MYQNVTFE
+1 
-9 RSRHMFS
+9 MFS

-41 VLDDFLSVSAFY
+41 VLEDFMTVSAFY

-60 TIVPIK
+60 TIVPMLETG
-66 KTDTIVHIDYKAY
+66 TDYNLY
-79 DNYYFV
+79 DNCYFV
-85 VDAILQYAKDI
+85 VDAVLQYAKDM
-96 DTSVTLPVITKIEL
+96 DASVSVPVINEIEL
-110 GTDVFKK
+110 GSDVFKK
-117 FSPDQLGD
+117 MTPEQLSD
-125 IMFLTRRLKDS
+125 IVFLTKMLNEN
-136 NERVTKLAE
+136 NERINRVIE
-145 LNAPDILLANER
+145 LRAPFIIIANEC

-164 EFLEDNEH
+164 DCLEDNAH
-172 TPKPDRNIDGHVC
+172 LQFPSKDTTGHVY

-194 ILDGWLNK
+194 LIDGWLNK
-202 NDSVFESGGK
+202 DNSECDNEG
-212 NNSGYDPDKLAA
+212 NSGYDPDKLAM
-224 LVKKAIGTR
+224 LIKKAIGTQ
-233 TQEQFSQTSHL
+233 TQEHFAQTSHL

-309 WIHEN
+309 WIREN
-314 VNYFLEFLKAQIPMS
+314 VNYFLEFLKAQIPMA

-427 PIDKVGENFRESGVD
+427 PIDKVGENFKDSGVD

-464 LAKMEK
+464 LEKMEK
-470 FLSSLVKVR
+470 FLNSLVKVR

-492 ETFIKFLKNHEKVMT
+492 ETFIKFLKKHKKVMT

-536 SDYNNK
+536 SDYNSK
-542 AAIIAYVI
+542 AAIVAYVI
-550 QNEASDDTYRRLV
+550 QNEASDDTPRRLV

-572 KEDRLC
+572 KKERPC

-587 AWQKEHPGNGFNMKM
+587 TWQKEHPGNGFDLKV

-608 KYADELGLEFG
+608 KYADELGLAFG
-619 DVYYYLDV
+619 DIYYYLDV

>member
-1 MYQNVTFE
+1 
-9 RSRHMFS
+9 MFS

-34 ALHVDEK
+34 ALRVDEK
-41 VLDDFLSVSAFY
+41 VLEDFMTVSAFY

-66 KTDTIVHIDYKAY
+66 KTDTIVYIDYKAY
-79 DNYYFV
+79 DSCYFV

-96 DTSVTLPVITKIEL
+96 DTSVTLPVITEIEL

-117 FSPDQLGD
+117 FSPVQLSD
-125 IMFLTRRLKDS
+125 IMFLTRRLKDG

-157 ALLCKKV
+157 ALLCKNV
-164 EFLEDNEH
+164 ESLEDNEH

-202 NDSVFESGGK
+202 NDSAFESDGK

-224 LVKKAIGTR
+224 LVKKAIGTQ
-233 TQEQFSQTSHL
+233 TQEHFAQTSHTA
-244 GRVYV
+244 RVYI
-249 NRLANGKTQSQ
+249 NRLANGRVQSR

-309 WIHEN
+309 WIREN
-314 VNYFLEFLKAQIPMS
+314 VNYFLEFLKAQIPMA

-336 ILENQYMSIHK
+336 ILENQYMSIRK

-369 VANVIYPVTFDWTN
+369 VANVFYPVTFEWTN
-383 FQRGIRLSAAV
+383 YRRSIHLTVAV

-403 NELYITDYI
+403 DDLYITDYV
-412 TDVDALYKYAPFLHK
+412 TDVDTLYKYAPALRK
-427 PIDKVGENFRESGVD
+427 PIDKLSENFKSSGVD

-464 LAKMEK
+464 LEKMEK
-470 FLSSLVKVR
+470 FLNSLVKVR

-485 YADNLSD
+485 YTDNLSD
-492 ETFIKFLKNHEKVMT
+492 ETFIKFLKKHKKVMT

-536 SDYNNK
+536 SDYNSK
-542 AAIIAYVI
+542 AAIVAYVI
-550 QNEASDDTYRRLV
+550 QNEASDDTPRRLV

-572 KEDRLC
+572 KKERPC

-587 AWQKEHPGNGFNMKM
+587 TWQKEHPGNGFDLKV

-608 KYADELGLEFG
+608 KYADELGLAFG
-619 DVYYYLDV
+619 DIYYYLDV

>member
-1 MYQNVTFE
+1 
-9 RSRHMFS
+9 MFS

-41 VLDDFLSVSAFY
+41 VLEDFMTVSAFY

-66 KTDTIVHIDYKAY
+66 KTDTIVYIDYKAY
-79 DNYYFV
+79 DSCYFV

-96 DTSVTLPVITKIEL
+96 DTSVTLPVITEIEL

-117 FSPDQLGD
+117 FSPVQLSD
-125 IMFLTRRLKDS
+125 IMFLTRRLKDG

-157 ALLCKKV
+157 ALLCKNV
-164 EFLEDNEH
+164 ESLEDNEH

-202 NDSVFESGGK
+202 NDSAFESDGK

-309 WIHEN
+309 WIREN
-314 VNYFLEFLKAQIPMS
+314 VNYFLEFLKAQIPMA

-336 ILENQYMSIHK
+336 ILENQYMSIRK

-369 VANVIYPVTFDWTN
+369 VANVFYPVTFEWTN
-383 FQRGIRLSAAV
+383 YRRSIHLTAAV

-403 NELYITDYI
+403 DDLYITDYV
-412 TDVDALYKYAPFLHK
+412 TDVDTLYKYAPALRK
-427 PIDKVGENFRESGVD
+427 PIDKLSENFKSSGVD

-464 LAKMEK
+464 LEKMEK
-470 FLSSLVKVR
+470 FLNSLVKVR

-485 YADNLSD
+485 YTDNLSD
-492 ETFIKFLKNHEKVMT
+492 ETFIKFLKKHKKVMT

-536 SDYNNK
+536 SDYNSK
-542 AAIIAYVI
+542 AAIVAYVI
-550 QNEASDDTYRRLV
+550 QNEASDDTPRRLV

-572 KEDRLC
+572 KKERPC

-587 AWQKEHPGNGFNMKM
+587 TWQKEHPGNGFDLKV

-608 KYADELGLEFG
+608 KYADELGLAFG
-619 DVYYYLDV
+619 DIYYYLDV

>member
-1 MYQNVTFE
+1 
-9 RSRHMFS
+9 MFS
-16 IKLNSPVLLR
+16 IKLNAPVLLR

-41 VLDDFLSVSAFY
+41 VIDDFLSVSAFY

-66 KTDTIVHIDYKAY
+66 KTDTLVHIDYKAY

-85 VDAILQYAKDI
+85 VDAILQYAKDV
-96 DTSVTLPVITKIEL
+96 DTSVTLPVITEIEL

-293 DVVESKKRIET
+293 DVVESKKHIET

-314 VNYFLEFLKAQIPMS
+314 VNYFLEFLKAQIPMA

-403 NELYITDYI
+403 DELYITDYI

-427 PIDKVGENFRESGVD
+427 PIDKVGENFKDSGVD

-563 DGFTFDDDD
+563 DGFTFDDDG

-619 DVYYYLDV
+619 DMYYYLDV

>member
-1 MYQNVTFE
+1 
-9 RSRHMFS
+9 MFS
-16 IKLNSPVLLR
+16 IKLNAPVLLR

-202 NDSVFESGGK
+202 NDSVFESDGK

-358 SAPVEYSEDGT
+358 STPIEYSEDGT

-485 YADNLSD
+485 YADSLSD

-563 DGFTFDDDD
+563 DGFTFDDDG

-587 AWQKEHPGNGFNMKM
+587 AWQKEHPGNSFNMKM

-619 DVYYYLDV
+619 DMYYYLDV

>member
-1 MYQNVTFE
+1 
-9 RSRHMFS
+9 MFS
-16 IKLNSPVLLR
+16 IKLNAPVLLR

-202 NDSVFESGGK
+202 NDSVFESDGK

-358 SAPVEYSEDGT
+358 STPVEYSEDGT

-403 NELYITDYI
+403 DELYITDYI

-485 YADNLSD
+485 YADSLSD

-563 DGFTFDDDD
+563 DGFTFDDDGKD
-572 KEDRLC
+572 DRLC

-587 AWQKEHPGNGFNMKM
+587 AWQKEHPGNGFNLKV

-619 DVYYYLDV
+619 DMYYYLDV

>member
-1 MYQNVTFE
+1 
-9 RSRHMFS
+9 MFS
-16 IKLNSPVLLR
+16 IKLNAPVLLR

-202 NDSVFESGGK
+202 NDSVFESDGK

-358 SAPVEYSEDGT
+358 STPVEYSEDGT

-403 NELYITDYI
+403 DELYITDYI
-412 TDVDALYKYAPFLHK
+412 TVVDALYKYAPFLHK

-563 DGFTFDDDD
+563 DGFTFDDDGN
-572 KEDRLC
+572 EDRPC

-587 AWQKEHPGNGFNMKM
+587 AWQKEHPGNGFNMKV

-619 DVYYYLDV
+619 DMYYYLDV
-627 EDDKADEMGVRV
+627 EDDKADEIGVRV

>member
-1 MYQNVTFE
+1 
-9 RSRHMFS
+9 MFS
-16 IKLNSPVLLR
+16 VKLNAPVLLR

-41 VLDDFLSVSAFY
+41 VLEDFMTVSAFY

-66 KTDTIVHIDYKAY
+66 KTDTIVYIDYKAY
-79 DNYYFV
+79 DSCYFV
-85 VDAILQYAKDI
+85 VDAILQYAKDV
-96 DTSVTLPVITKIEL
+96 DTSVTLPVITEIEL

-117 FSPDQLGD
+117 FSPVQLSD
-125 IMFLTRRLKDS
+125 IMFLTRRLKDG

-157 ALLCKKV
+157 ALLCKNV
-164 EFLEDNEH
+164 ESLEDNEH

-202 NDSVFESGGK
+202 NDSAFESDGK

-293 DVVESKKRIET
+293 DVVESKKRTET

-309 WIHEN
+309 WIREN
-314 VNYFLEFLKAQIPMS
+314 VNYFLEFLKAQIPMA

-336 ILENQYMSIHK
+336 ILENQYMSIRK

-369 VANVIYPVTFDWTN
+369 VANVFYPVTFEWTN
-383 FQRGIRLSAAV
+383 YRRSIHLTAAV

-403 NELYITDYI
+403 DDLYITDYV
-412 TDVDALYKYAPFLHK
+412 TDVDTLYKYAPALRK
-427 PIDKVGENFRESGVD
+427 PIDKLSENFKSSGVD

-464 LAKMEK
+464 LEKMEK
-470 FLSSLVKVR
+470 FLNSLVKVR

-485 YADNLSD
+485 YTDNLSD
-492 ETFIKFLKNHEKVMT
+492 ETFIKFLKKHKKVMT

-536 SDYNNK
+536 SDYNSK
-542 AAIIAYVI
+542 AAIVAYVI
-550 QNEASDDTYRRLV
+550 QNEASDDTPRRLV

-572 KEDRLC
+572 KKERPC

-587 AWQKEHPGNGFNMKM
+587 TWQKEHPGNGFDLKV

-608 KYADELGLEFG
+608 KYADELGLAFG
-619 DVYYYLDV
+619 DIYYYLDV

>member
-1 MYQNVTFE
+1 
-9 RSRHMFS
+9 MFS
-16 IKLNSPVLLR
+16 VKLNAPVLLR

-41 VLDDFLSVSAFY
+41 VLEDFMTVSAFY
-53 GVKDGKG
+53 AVKDGKG

-66 KTDTIVHIDYKAY
+66 KTDTIVYIDYKAY
-79 DNYYFV
+79 DSCYFV

-96 DTSVTLPVITKIEL
+96 DTSVTLPVITEIEL

-117 FSPDQLGD
+117 FSPVQLSD
-125 IMFLTRRLKDS
+125 IMFLTRRLKDG

-157 ALLCKKV
+157 ALLCKNV
-164 EFLEDNEH
+164 ESLEDNEH

-202 NDSVFESGGK
+202 NDSAFESDGK
-212 NNSGYDPDKLAA
+212 NNSRYDPDKLAA

-309 WIHEN
+309 WIREN
-314 VNYFLEFLKAQIPMS
+314 VNYFLEFLKAQIPMA

-336 ILENQYMSIHK
+336 ILENQYMSIRK

-369 VANVIYPVTFDWTN
+369 VANVFYPVTFEWTN
-383 FQRGIRLSAAV
+383 YRRSIHLTAAV

-403 NELYITDYI
+403 DDLYITDYV
-412 TDVDALYKYAPFLHK
+412 TDVDTLYKYAPALRK
-427 PIDKVGENFRESGVD
+427 LIDKLSENFKSSGVD

-451 TINLKKAFTAKHV
+451 TINLKTAFTAKHV
-464 LAKMEK
+464 LEKMEK
-470 FLSSLVKVR
+470 FLNSLVKVR

-492 ETFIKFLKNHEKVMT
+492 ETFIKFLKNHKKVMT

-536 SDYNNK
+536 SDYNSK
-542 AAIIAYVI
+542 AAIVAYVI
-550 QNEASDDTYRRLV
+550 QNEASDDTPRRLV

-572 KEDRLC
+572 KKERPC

-587 AWQKEHPGNGFNMKM
+587 TWQKEHPGNGFDLKV
-602 FSDTLK
+602 FSDTMK
-608 KYADELGLEFG
+608 KYADELGLAFG
-619 DVYYYLDV
+619 DIYYYLDV

>member
-1 MYQNVTFE
+1 
-9 RSRHMFS
+9 MFS
-16 IKLNSPVLLR
+16 VKLNAPVLLR

-41 VLDDFLSVSAFY
+41 VLEDFMTVSAFY

-66 KTDTIVHIDYKAY
+66 KTDTIVYIDYKAY
-79 DNYYFV
+79 DSCYFV

-96 DTSVTLPVITKIEL
+96 DTSVTLPVITEIEL

-117 FSPDQLGD
+117 FSPVQLGD
-125 IMFLTRRLKDS
+125 IMFLTRRLKDG

-157 ALLCKKV
+157 ALLCKNV
-164 EFLEDNEH
+164 ESLEDNEH

-202 NDSVFESGGK
+202 NDSAFESDGK

-309 WIHEN
+309 WIREN
-314 VNYFLEFLKAQIPMS
+314 VNYFLEFLKAQIPMA

-412 TDVDALYKYAPFLHK
+412 TNVDALYKYVPFLRK
-427 PIDKVGENFRESGVD
+427 AIDKVGENFRDSGVD
-442 IKDFPVFYY
+442 IKDLPVFYY

-464 LAKMEK
+464 LEKMEK
-470 FLSSLVKVR
+470 FLNSLVKVR

-485 YADNLSD
+485 YTDNLSD
-492 ETFIKFLKNHEKVMT
+492 ETFIKFLKKHKKVMT

-536 SDYNNK
+536 SDYNSK
-542 AAIIAYVI
+542 AAIVAYVI
-550 QNEASDDTYRRLV
+550 QNEASDDTPRRLV

-572 KEDRLC
+572 KKERPC

-587 AWQKEHPGNGFNMKM
+587 TWQKEHPGNGFDLKV

-608 KYADELGLEFG
+608 KYADELGLAFG
-619 DVYYYLDV
+619 DIYYYLDV

>member
-1 MYQNVTFE
+1 
-9 RSRHMFS
+9 MFS

-34 ALHVDEK
+34 ALRVDEK
-41 VLDDFLSVSAFY
+41 VLEDFMTVSAFY

-66 KTDTIVHIDYKAY
+66 KTDTIVYIDYKAY
-79 DNYYFV
+79 DSCYFV

-96 DTSVTLPVITKIEL
+96 DTSVTLPVITEIEL

-117 FSPDQLGD
+117 FSPVQLSD
-125 IMFLTRRLKDS
+125 IMFLTRRLKDG

-157 ALLCKKV
+157 ALLCKNV
-164 EFLEDNEH
+164 ESLEDNEH

-202 NDSVFESGGK
+202 DNSECDSEG
-212 NNSGYDPDKLAA
+212 NSGYDPDKLAM
-224 LVKKAIGTR
+224 LIKKAIGTQ
-233 TQEQFSQTSHL
+233 TQEHFAQTSHTA
-244 GRVYV
+244 RVYI
-249 NRLANGKTQSQ
+249 NRLANGRVQSR

-275 VTENELRQACG
+275 VSENELRQVCG
-286 YEPLPGE
+286 YEPIPGE
-293 DVVESKKRIET
+293 DIVKSKKRIET
-304 VDDYT
+304 MDDAA

-314 VNYFLEFLKAQIPMS
+314 VDNFLEFLKAQIPMS
-329 LPLYNLV
+329 LPLFNLG
-336 ILENQYMSIHK
+336 IFEIQYKNTYS
-347 DGYDLFGIHRC
+347 DGYDLFCVHRC
-358 SAPVEYSEDGT
+358 SAPVEYSEDGA
-369 VANVIYPVTFDWTN
+369 VANVFYPVTFEWTN
-383 FQRGIRLSAAV
+383 YRRSIHLTAAV

-403 NELYITDYI
+403 DDLYITDYV
-412 TDVDALYKYAPFLHK
+412 TDVDTLYKYAPALRK
-427 PIDKVGENFRESGVD
+427 PIDKLSENFKSSGVD

-464 LAKMEK
+464 FEKMEK
-470 FLSSLVKVR
+470 FLNSLVKVR

-492 ETFIKFLKNHEKVMT
+492 ETFIKFLKNHKKVMT

-536 SDYNNK
+536 SDYNSK
-542 AAIIAYVI
+542 AAIVAYVI
-550 QNEASDDTYRRLV
+550 QNEASDDTPRRLV

-572 KEDRLC
+572 KKERPC

-587 AWQKEHPGNGFNMKM
+587 TWQKEHPGNGFDLKV

-608 KYADELGLEFG
+608 KYADELGLAFG
-619 DVYYYLDV
+619 DIYYYLDV
-627 EDDKADEMGVRV
+627 EDDKADEIGVRV